1 MATYTSNEIT
11 EANKLKL
18 SLINENKM
26 CFEAFILRI
35 KDEISISCS
44 MPIKLPTKNL
54 LSIIDRSKEWF
65 YKNYEYSVEEGYLY
79 IDKALF
85 ETDQFLTDR
94 SIVLPKDI
102 YSVYGLHKVNYQNF
116 DMGKDFVRYSNT
128 YVNYGVEHSFEDLMS
143 YVAAEKYS
151 SMRQQVLSKK
161 YTGFSFNNLS
171 HKFRIAGETP
181 DTGIV
186 LEVYKVIP
194 DCNLFQD
201 EVFFRYV
208 VAQAQKNIA
217 LVLGIF
223 AYNLPG
229 NITINYDLISSMG
242 TEAIDKIETEI
253 KEQEGTDYFFM
264 A

>member
-94 SIVLPKDI
+94 
-102 YSVYGLHKVNYQNF
+102 
-116 DMGKDFVRYSNT
+116 
-128 YVNYGVEHSFEDLMS
+128 SFEDLMS